1 MGRAGRWP
9 MHGQTVFFER
19 VLSADGYYVT
29 DVATGRHALRCLRDT
44 AFDLIVIDMSLPDI
58 DGFLLQRPCCSRD
71 LVLRDGVATA
81 HDLEL
86 RPNGRRKF
94 CSLLADSHCVGAPS
108 LASAAFG

>member
-1 MGRAGRWP
+1 VARTREAVSGRTLIR
-9 MHGQTVFFER
+9 R
-19 VLSADGYYVT
+19 KADSVPLN
-29 DVATGRHALRCLRDT
+29 DWRRH
-44 AFDLIVIDMSLPDI
+44 V
-58 DGFLLQRPCCSRD
+58 QVERPCCSRD

-94 CSLLADSHCVGAPS
+94 CSFLADSHCVGAPS